1 MKFLTLEVENFMAL
15 ANAKVE
21 LDQRGLVL
29 IQGVNA
35 GDSSAA
41 SNGAGKSTLMNSLMW
56 CIYGETSHGVKGDDV
71 LSTGHEKNCRVKVTI
86 EDEGKRYAIIRH
98 RKHKEFKNRLI
109 VRGEDGD
116 MTKGK
121 DSLTQE
127 FVERL
132 IGASKEVFM
141 ASIYASQEAMP
152 DLPGMS
158 DKNLKTIVE
167 EAAGVDRLTK
177 AYAIARERANAAAA
191 RMETTKTKMDACLSL
206 VESAQNELETAKTS
220 SEAWERDR
228 SERLDVARADLVG
241 AEVTLTEVEMELRSL
256 PEQIRDTEN
265 AIGKERE
272 KLASKEEHDAKL
284 VRVRGAITD
293 IRASIRITENIQKEA
308 MQRARAF
315 KVKAEEVNTKVGE
328 PCPTCG
334 KAYCV
339 EDLSTVKES
348 FVEQARSEISQAQAS
363 ATSVAK
369 YQEHLEKALKIESSL
384 VASTPDVSAIISR
397 IEQLTKELGTLRH
410 REKEVVAVEA
420 LVARA
425 RSEVDR
431 ITKETNPFLAVIKRH
446 EESLA
451 ANKSNYG
458 VLKTELK
465 NIQEQA
471 LLLDKARQV
480 YSPAGVRSHILTSV
494 TPFLNAQT
502 AEYLNTL
509 SDGNI
514 VAEWSTMES
523 TKKGEWRDKFNISVR
538 KIGAS
543 KTFQTLSGGEKRKVR
558 IACSLA
564 LQDLVASRASKNIEL
579 FIGDEIDDALDTAGL
594 ERLMGILEAKAR
606 ERGTVMII
614 SHKEM
619 KSWFRETITVE
630 VKEGRSY
637 ESPRV

>member
-71 LSTGHEKNCRVKVTI
+71 LSTGYEKNCRVKVTI

-206 VESAQNELETAKTS
+206 VESAQNELESAKTS

-265 AIGKERE
+265 SIGKERE

-284 VRVRGAITD
+284 VKVRGAITD

-637 ESPRV
+637 VV

>member
-206 VESAQNELETAKTS
+206 VESAQNELESAKTS

-284 VRVRGAITD
+284 VKVRGAITD

-431 ITKETNPFLAVIKRH
+431 ITKEINPFLAVIKRH

-564 LQDLVASRASKNIEL
+564 LQDLAASRASKNIEL

-637 ESPRV
+637 VV

>member
-177 AYAIARERANAAAA
+177 AYAIARERANVAAA

-206 VESAQNELETAKTS
+206 VESAQNELESAKTS

-284 VRVRGAITD
+284 VKVRGAITD

-308 MQRARAF
+308 MQRARAL

-637 ESPRV
+637 VV

>member
-1 MKFLTLEVENFMAL
+1 MKFLKLQVENFMAL
-15 ANAKVE
+15 ANADIE

-29 IQGVNA
+29 IQGINS

-56 CIYGETSHGVKGDDV
+56 CLYGETAHGVKGDDV
-71 LSTGHEKNCRVKVTI
+71 LSTGHEKNCRVMVTI
-86 EDEGKRYAIIRH
+86 EDEGKRYSIIRH

-121 DSLTQE
+121 DTLTQE

-191 RMETTKTKMDACLSL
+191 RMETTKTKMGACLSL
-206 VESAQNELETAKTS
+206 IESSQNELESAKTS

-228 SERLDVARADLVG
+228 GKRLDVARADLVG

-265 AIGKERE
+265 AIDKERE
-272 KLASKEEHDAKL
+272 KLSSKEEHDAKL
-284 VRVRGAITD
+284 ARVRGAITD
-293 IRASIRITENIQKEA
+293 IRASIRITENLQKEA

-339 EDLSTVKES
+339 EDLSTVKEN
-348 FVEQARSEISQAQAS
+348 FVEQARSEICQAQAFV
-363 ATSVAK
+363 TSVAK

-384 VASTPDVSAIISR
+384 VAGTPDVSAIISR

-420 LVARA
+420 MVARA
-425 RSEVDR
+425 RSEVNR

-451 ANKSNYG
+451 ANKSNYS

-494 TPFLNAQT
+494 TPFLNIRT

-514 VAEWSTMES
+514 IAEWSTMEA
-523 TKKGEWRDKFNISVR
+523 TKKGEYRDKFNICV
-538 KIGAS
+538 S
-543 KTFQTLSGGEKRKVR
+543 KTGSSKSFQTLSGGEKRKVR

-564 LQDLVASRASKNIEL
+564 LQDLVASRASKSIEL

-637 ESPRV
+637 VV

>member
-206 VESAQNELETAKTS
+206 VESAQNELESAKTS

-265 AIGKERE
+265 SIGKERE

-284 VRVRGAITD
+284 VKVRGAITD

-308 MQRARAF
+308 MQRARAL

-369 YQEHLEKALKIESSL
+369 YQEHLEKALKIESAL

-397 IEQLTKELGTLRH
+397 IERLTKELGTLRH

-637 ESPRV
+637 VV

>member
-206 VESAQNELETAKTS
+206 VESAQNELESAKTS

-265 AIGKERE
+265 SIGKERE

-284 VRVRGAITD
+284 VKVRGAITD

-384 VASTPDVSAIISR
+384 VASIPDVSAIISR

-637 ESPRV
+637 VV

>member
-206 VESAQNELETAKTS
+206 VESAQNELESAKTS

-228 SERLDVARADLVG
+228 NERLDVARADLVG

-284 VRVRGAITD
+284 VKVRGAITD

-308 MQRARAF
+308 MQRARAL

-334 KAYCV
+334 KAYCL

-431 ITKETNPFLAVIKRH
+431 ITKEINPFLAVIKRH

-471 LLLDKARQV
+471 LLLDKARLV

-637 ESPRV
+637 VV

>member
-206 VESAQNELETAKTS
+206 VESAQNELESAKTS

-284 VRVRGAITD
+284 VKVRGAITD

-308 MQRARAF
+308 MQRARAL

-348 FVEQARSEISQAQAS
+348 FVEQARREISQAQAS

-637 ESPRV
+637 VV

>member
-1 MKFLTLEVENFMAL
+1 MKFLMLEVENFMAL

-206 VESAQNELETAKTS
+206 VESAQNELESAKTS

-284 VRVRGAITD
+284 VKVRGAITD

-308 MQRARAF
+308 MQRARAL

-369 YQEHLEKALKIESSL
+369 YQEHLEKALKIESAL

-410 REKEVVAVEA
+410 REKEVLAVEA

-637 ESPRV
+637 VV

>member
-206 VESAQNELETAKTS
+206 VESAQNELESAKTS

-272 KLASKEEHDAKL
+272 NLASKEEHDAKL
-284 VRVRGAITD
+284 VKVRGAITD

-308 MQRARAF
+308 MQRARAL

-369 YQEHLEKALKIESSL
+369 YHEHLEKALKIESSL

-431 ITKETNPFLAVIKRH
+431 ISKETNPFLAVIKRH

-637 ESPRV
+637 VV

>member
-206 VESAQNELETAKTS
+206 VESAQNELESAKTS

-284 VRVRGAITD
+284 VKVRGAITD

-308 MQRARAF
+308 MQRARAL

-397 IEQLTKELGTLRH
+397 IEQLTQELGTLRH

-637 ESPRV
+637 VV

>member
-56 CIYGETSHGVKGDDV
+56 CIYGETSHGIKGDDV

-206 VESAQNELETAKTS
+206 VESAQNELESAKTS

-284 VRVRGAITD
+284 VKVRGAITD

-637 ESPRV
+637 VV

>member
-1 MKFLTLEVENFMAL
+1 MKFLKLQVENFMAL
-15 ANAKVE
+15 ANADIE

-29 IQGVNA
+29 IQGINS

-56 CIYGETSHGVKGDDV
+56 CLYGETAHGVKGDDV
-71 LSTGHEKNCRVKVTI
+71 LSTGHEKNCRVMVTI

-121 DSLTQE
+121 DTLTQE

-177 AYAIARERANAAAA
+177 AYAIARERASAAAA

-206 VESAQNELETAKTS
+206 VESSQNELESAKTS
-220 SEAWERDR
+220 SAAWERDR
-228 SERLDVARADLVG
+228 DKRLDVARADLVG

-256 PEQIRDTEN
+256 PDQIRDTEN
-265 AIGKERE
+265 AIDKERE

-284 VRVRGAITD
+284 VKVRGAITD
-293 IRASIRITENIQKEA
+293 IRASIRVTENIQKEA

-315 KVKAEEVNTKVGE
+315 KMKAEEVNTKVGE

-348 FVEQARSEISQAQAS
+348 FVEQARSEICQAQAS
-363 ATSVAK
+363 VTSVAK

-384 VASTPDVSAIISR
+384 VAGTPDVSAIISR
-397 IEQLTKELGTLRH
+397 IEQLTKKLGTLRH

-420 LVARA
+420 MVARA
-425 RSEVDR
+425 RSEVNR

-494 TPFLNAQT
+494 TPFLNIRT
-502 AEYLNTL
+502 AEYLNIL

-514 VAEWSTMES
+514 IAEWSTMEA
-523 TKKGEWRDKFNISVR
+523 TKKGEYRDKFNICV
-538 KIGAS
+538 S
-543 KTFQTLSGGEKRKVR
+543 KTGSSKSFHTLSGGEKRKVR

-564 LQDLVASRASKNIEL
+564 LQDLVASRASKSIEL

-619 KSWFRETITVE
+619 KSWFREAITVE

-637 ESPRV
+637 VV

>member
-206 VESAQNELETAKTS
+206 VESAQNELESAKTS

-284 VRVRGAITD
+284 VKVRGAITD

-397 IEQLTKELGTLRH
+397 IEQLTKELGMLRH

-431 ITKETNPFLAVIKRH
+431 ITKEINPFLAVIKRH

-637 ESPRV
+637 VV

>member
-35 GDSSAA
+35 GDSSAS

-206 VESAQNELETAKTS
+206 VESAQNELESAKTS

-284 VRVRGAITD
+284 VKVRGAITD

-431 ITKETNPFLAVIKRH
+431 ITKEINPFLAVIKRH

-637 ESPRV
+637 VV

>member
-206 VESAQNELETAKTS
+206 VESAQNELESAKTS

-228 SERLDVARADLVG
+228 NERLDVARADLVG

-284 VRVRGAITD
+284 VKVRGAITD
-293 IRASIRITENIQKEA
+293 IHASIRITENIQKEA
-308 MQRARAF
+308 IQRARAF

-431 ITKETNPFLAVIKRH
+431 ITKEINPFLAVIKRH

-471 LLLDKARQV
+471 LLLDKARLV

-538 KIGAS
+538 KIGVS

-637 ESPRV
+637 VV

>member
-206 VESAQNELETAKTS
+206 VESAQNELESAKTS

-284 VRVRGAITD
+284 VKVRGAITD

-308 MQRARAF
+308 MQRARAL

-431 ITKETNPFLAVIKRH
+431 ITKEINPFLAVIKRH

-538 KIGAS
+538 KIGAG

-637 ESPRV
+637 VV

>member
-35 GDSSAA
+35 GDSSAS

-206 VESAQNELETAKTS
+206 VESAQNELESAKTS

-284 VRVRGAITD
+284 VKVRGAITD

-315 KVKAEEVNTKVGE
+315 KVKAEEVNTNVGE

-637 ESPRV
+637 VV

>member
-1 MKFLTLEVENFMAL
+1 MKFLKLQVENFMAL
-15 ANAKVE
+15 ANADIE

-29 IQGVNA
+29 IQGINS

-56 CIYGETSHGVKGDDV
+56 CLYGETAHGVKGDDV
-71 LSTGHEKNCRVKVTI
+71 LSTGHEKNCRVMVTV

-121 DSLTQE
+121 DTLTQE

-177 AYAIARERANAAAA
+177 AYAIARERSNAAAA
-191 RMETTKTKMDACLSL
+191 RMETTKTKMGACLSL
-206 VESAQNELETAKTS
+206 IESSQNELESAKTS

-228 SERLDVARADLVG
+228 GKRLDVARADLVG

-265 AIGKERE
+265 AIDKERE
-272 KLASKEEHDAKL
+272 KLSSKEEHDAKL
-284 VRVRGAITD
+284 ARVRGAITD
-293 IRASIRITENIQKEA
+293 IRASIRITENLQKEA

-348 FVEQARSEISQAQAS
+348 FVEQARSEICQAQAS
-363 ATSVAK
+363 VTSVAK
-369 YQEHLEKALKIESSL
+369 YQEHLEKAIKIESSL
-384 VASTPDVSAIISR
+384 VAGTPDVSAIISR

-420 LVARA
+420 MAARA
-425 RSEVDR
+425 RSEVNR

-451 ANKSNYG
+451 ANKSNYS

-494 TPFLNAQT
+494 TPFLNIRT

-514 VAEWSTMES
+514 IAEWSTMEA
-523 TKKGEWRDKFNISVR
+523 TKKGEYRDKFNICV
-538 KIGAS
+538 S
-543 KTFQTLSGGEKRKVR
+543 KTGSSKSFQTLSGGEKRKVR

-564 LQDLVASRASKNIEL
+564 LQDLVASRASKSIEL

-637 ESPRV
+637 VV

>member
-206 VESAQNELETAKTS
+206 VESAQNELESAKTS

-284 VRVRGAITD
+284 VKVRGAITD

-348 FVEQARSEISQAQAS
+348 FIEQARSEISQAQAS

-637 ESPRV
+637 VV

>member
-1 MKFLTLEVENFMAL
+1 MKFLKLQVENFMAL
-15 ANAKVE
+15 ANADIE

-29 IQGVNA
+29 IQGINS

-56 CIYGETSHGVKGDDV
+56 CLYGETAHGVKGDDV
-71 LSTGHEKNCRVKVTI
+71 LSTGHEKNCRVMVTV

-121 DSLTQE
+121 DTLTQE

-158 DKNLKTIVE
+158 DKHLKTIVE
-167 EAAGVDRLTK
+167 EAAGVDRLTR

-206 VESAQNELETAKTS
+206 VESSQNELESAKTS
-220 SEAWERDR
+220 SAAWERDR
-228 SERLDVARADLVG
+228 DKRLDVARADLVG

-256 PEQIRDTEN
+256 PDQIRDTEN
-265 AIGKERE
+265 AIDKERE

-284 VRVRGAITD
+284 VKVHGAITD
-293 IRASIRITENIQKEA
+293 IRASIRVTENIQKEA

-315 KVKAEEVNTKVGE
+315 KMKAEEVNTKVGE

-348 FVEQARSEISQAQAS
+348 FVEQARSEICQAQAS
-363 ATSVAK
+363 VTSVAK

-384 VASTPDVSAIISR
+384 VAGTPDVSAIISR
-397 IEQLTKELGTLRH
+397 IEQLTKKLGTLRH

-420 LVARA
+420 MVAKA
-425 RSEVDR
+425 RSEVNR

-494 TPFLNAQT
+494 TPFLNIRT
-502 AEYLNTL
+502 AEYLNIL

-514 VAEWSTMES
+514 IAEWSTMEA
-523 TKKGEWRDKFNISVR
+523 TKKGEYRDKFNICV
-538 KIGAS
+538 S
-543 KTFQTLSGGEKRKVR
+543 KTGSSKSFHTLSGGEKRKVR

-564 LQDLVASRASKNIEL
+564 LQDLVASRASKSIEL

-637 ESPRV
+637 VV

>member
-206 VESAQNELETAKTS
+206 VESAQNELESAKTS

-228 SERLDVARADLVG
+228 NERLDVARADLVG

-284 VRVRGAITD
+284 VKVRGAITD

-431 ITKETNPFLAVIKRH
+431 ITKEINPFLAVIKRH

-471 LLLDKARQV
+471 LLLDKARLV

-637 ESPRV
+637 VV

>member
-206 VESAQNELETAKTS
+206 VESAQNELESAKTS

-228 SERLDVARADLVG
+228 NERLDVARADLVG

-284 VRVRGAITD
+284 VKVRGAITD

-369 YQEHLEKALKIESSL
+369 YQEHLEKALKIESAL

-637 ESPRV
+637 VV

>member
-206 VESAQNELETAKTS
+206 VESAQNELESAKTS

-228 SERLDVARADLVG
+228 NERLDVARADLVG

-284 VRVRGAITD
+284 VKVRGAITD

-308 MQRARAF
+308 MQRARAL

-334 KAYCV
+334 KAYCL

-369 YQEHLEKALKIESSL
+369 YQEHLEKALKIESAL

-397 IEQLTKELGTLRH
+397 IERLTKELGTLRH

-431 ITKETNPFLAVIKRH
+431 ITKEINPFLAVIKRH

-637 ESPRV
+637 VV

>member
-206 VESAQNELETAKTS
+206 VESAQNELESAKTS

-284 VRVRGAITD
+284 VKVRGAITD

-348 FVEQARSEISQAQAS
+348 FVEQARSEISRAQAS

-431 ITKETNPFLAVIKRH
+431 ITKEINPFLAVIKRH

-637 ESPRV
+637 VV

>member
-177 AYAIARERANAAAA
+177 AYAITRERANAAVA

-206 VESAQNELETAKTS
+206 VESAQNELESAKTS

-228 SERLDVARADLVG
+228 NERLDVARADLVG

-284 VRVRGAITD
+284 VKVRGAITD

-431 ITKETNPFLAVIKRH
+431 ITKEINPFLAVIKRH

-471 LLLDKARQV
+471 LLLDKARLV

-637 ESPRV
+637 VV

>member
-206 VESAQNELETAKTS
+206 VESAQNELESAKTS

-284 VRVRGAITD
+284 VKVRGAITD

-308 MQRARAF
+308 MQRARAL

-451 ANKSNYG
+451 ANKSDYG

-637 ESPRV
+637 VV

>member
-35 GDSSAA
+35 GDSSAS
-41 SNGAGKSTLMNSLMW
+41 SNGAGKSTLINSLMW

-206 VESAQNELETAKTS
+206 VESAQNELESAKTS

-265 AIGKERE
+265 SIGKERE

-284 VRVRGAITD
+284 VKVRGAITD
-293 IRASIRITENIQKEA
+293 IRASIRITENILKEA

-637 ESPRV
+637 VV

>member
-206 VESAQNELETAKTS
+206 VESAQNELESAKTS

-265 AIGKERE
+265 SIGKERE

-284 VRVRGAITD
+284 VKVRGAITD

-308 MQRARAF
+308 MQRARAL

-637 ESPRV
+637 VV

>member
-206 VESAQNELETAKTS
+206 VESAQNELESAKTS

-284 VRVRGAITD
+284 VKVRGAITD

-308 MQRARAF
+308 MQRARAL

-619 KSWFRETITVE
+619 KSWFRETIIVE

-637 ESPRV
+637 VV

>member
-1 MKFLTLEVENFMAL
+1 ML
-15 ANAKVE
+15 
-21 LDQRGLVL
+21 LVL
-29 IQGVNA
+29 IILFVWPRMVSQSWTRPNQCHIA
-35 GDSSAA
+35 LQD
-41 SNGAGKSTLMNSLMW
+41 
-56 CIYGETSHGVKGDDV
+56 
-71 LSTGHEKNCRVKVTI
+71 
-86 EDEGKRYAIIRH
+86 
-98 RKHKEFKNRLI
+98 
-109 VRGEDGD
+109 
-116 MTKGK
+116 
-121 DSLTQE
+121 QE

-206 VESAQNELETAKTS
+206 VESAQNELESAKTS

-284 VRVRGAITD
+284 VKVRGAITD

-431 ITKETNPFLAVIKRH
+431 ITKEINPFLAVIKRH

-637 ESPRV
+637 VV

>member
-35 GDSSAA
+35 GDSSAS

-206 VESAQNELETAKTS
+206 VESAQNELESAKTS

-284 VRVRGAITD
+284 VKVRGAITD

-465 NIQEQA
+465 NIQELA

-637 ESPRV
+637 VV

>member
-1 MKFLTLEVENFMAL
+1 MKFLKLQVENFMAL
-15 ANAKVE
+15 ANADIE

-29 IQGVNA
+29 IQGINS

-56 CIYGETSHGVKGDDV
+56 CLYGETAHGVKGDDV
-71 LSTGHEKNCRVKVTI
+71 LSTGHEKNCRVMVTI

-121 DSLTQE
+121 DTLTQE

-206 VESAQNELETAKTS
+206 VESSQNELESAKTS
-220 SEAWERDR
+220 SAAWERDR
-228 SERLDVARADLVG
+228 DKRLDVARADLVG

-256 PEQIRDTEN
+256 PDQIRDTEN
-265 AIGKERE
+265 AIDKERE

-284 VRVRGAITD
+284 VKVRGAITD
-293 IRASIRITENIQKEA
+293 IRASIRVTENIQKEA

-315 KVKAEEVNTKVGE
+315 KMKAEEVNTKVGE
-328 PCPTCG
+328 PCSTCG

-348 FVEQARSEISQAQAS
+348 FVEQARSEICQAQAS
-363 ATSVAK
+363 VTSVAK

-384 VASTPDVSAIISR
+384 VAGTPDVSAIISR
-397 IEQLTKELGTLRH
+397 IEQLTKKLGTLRH

-420 LVARA
+420 MVARA
-425 RSEVDR
+425 RSEVNR

-494 TPFLNAQT
+494 TPFLNIRT
-502 AEYLNTL
+502 AEYLNIL

-514 VAEWSTMES
+514 IAEWSTMEA
-523 TKKGEWRDKFNISVR
+523 TKKGEYRDKFNICV
-538 KIGAS
+538 S
-543 KTFQTLSGGEKRKVR
+543 KTGSSKSFHTLSGGEKRKVR

-564 LQDLVASRASKNIEL
+564 LQDLVASRASKSIEL

-637 ESPRV
+637 VV

>member
-1 MKFLTLEVENFMAL
+1 MKFLTREVENFMAL

-206 VESAQNELETAKTS
+206 IESAQNELESAKTS

-284 VRVRGAITD
+284 VKVRGAITD

-308 MQRARAF
+308 MQRARAL

-397 IEQLTKELGTLRH
+397 IEQLTKELGMLRH

-431 ITKETNPFLAVIKRH
+431 ITKENNPFLAVIKRH

-637 ESPRV
+637 VV

>member
-206 VESAQNELETAKTS
+206 VESAQNELESAKTS

-284 VRVRGAITD
+284 VKVRGAITD

-308 MQRARAF
+308 MQRARAL

-471 LLLDKARQV
+471 LLLEKARQV

-579 FIGDEIDDALDTAGL
+579 FIGDEIDDTLDTAGL

-637 ESPRV
+637 VV

>member
-1 MKFLTLEVENFMAL
+1 MKFLKLQVENFMAL
-15 ANAKVE
+15 ASAEVE

-29 IQGVNA
+29 IQGVNS
-35 GDSSAA
+35 GDTSAA

-56 CIYGETSHGVKGDDV
+56 CLYGETAHGVKGDDV
-71 LSTGHEKNCRVKVTI
+71 LSTGHEKNCRVMVTV

-121 DSLTQE
+121 DTLTQE

-167 EAAGVDRLTK
+167 EAAGIDRLTR

-191 RMETTKTKMDACLSL
+191 RMDVTKTKMDACITLIETAQSEI
-206 VESAQNELETAKTS
+206 ESAKAS
-220 SEAWERDR
+220 SESWERERGD
-228 SERLDVARADLVG
+228 RLDKARVDLAG
-241 AEVTLTEVEMELRSL
+241 AEVTLSEVEMEIRTL
-256 PEQIRDTEN
+256 PEQIRDTER
-265 AIGKERE
+265 AIISERE
-272 KLASKEEHDAKL
+272 KLASKEEHDSKL
-284 VRVRGAITD
+284 LKVRTVITD
-293 IRASIRITENIQKEA
+293 IRASIRSAEA
-308 MQRARAF
+308 AQNNSTGRARAF
-315 KVKAEEVNTKVGE
+315 KAKAEEVGTKVGA
-328 PCPTCG
+328 PCATCG
-334 KAYCV
+334 KPYCE

-348 FVEQARSEISQAQAS
+348 FIEQARNEISQAQAS
-363 ATSVAK
+363 AAAVVK
-369 YQEHLEKALKIESSL
+369 YKEHLEKALGIESAM
-384 VASTPDVSAIISR
+384 VAAAPDVSAIIAK
-397 IEQLTKELGTLRH
+397 IERLTNELSALNH
-410 REKEVVAVEA
+410 RERELAAVEA
-420 LVARA
+420 VVARA
-425 RSEVDR
+425 RSEVNR
-431 ITKETNPFLAVIKRH
+431 IIAEVNPFTAVIKRH

-451 ANKSNYG
+451 ANKSNYS

-471 LLLDKARQV
+471 LLLEKARQV

-494 TPFLNAQT
+494 TPFLNIRT

-514 VAEWSTMES
+514 VAEWSTMET
-523 TKKGEWRDKFNISVR
+523 TKKGEYRDKFNISVT
-538 KIGAS
+538 KTGAS
-543 KTFQTLSGGEKRKVR
+543 KSFQTLSGGEKRKVR

-564 LQDLVASRASKNIEL
+564 LQDLVASRASKSIEL

-594 ERLMGILEAKAR
+594 ERLMGILESKAR

-637 ESPRV
+637 VV

>member
-206 VESAQNELETAKTS
+206 VESAQNELESAKTS

-228 SERLDVARADLVG
+228 NERLDVARADLVG

-284 VRVRGAITD
+284 VKVRGAITD

-308 MQRARAF
+308 IQRARAF

-431 ITKETNPFLAVIKRH
+431 ITKEINPFLAVIKRH

-471 LLLDKARQV
+471 LLLDKARLV

-637 ESPRV
+637 VV

>member
-206 VESAQNELETAKTS
+206 VESAQNELESAKTS

-228 SERLDVARADLVG
+228 NERLDVARADLVG

-284 VRVRGAITD
+284 VKVRGAITD

-308 MQRARAF
+308 MQRARAL

-363 ATSVAK
+363 AKSVAK

-637 ESPRV
+637 VV

>member
-206 VESAQNELETAKTS
+206 VESAQNELESAKTS

-284 VRVRGAITD
+284 VKVRGAITD

-308 MQRARAF
+308 MQRARAL

-431 ITKETNPFLAVIKRH
+431 ITKETNLAVIKRH

-637 ESPRV
+637 VV